1 MPDFNQ
7 MQRQR
12 LASRNQAMPDGSFP
26 IRNVADLK
34 NAIQAYGR
42 AKNKPAAMAWIKK
55 RAREL
60 DAEELLPENW
70 VTSSALQHDDYIR
83 HYGVLGMKWGVRR
96 SEKALEKAAQHRR
109 NAKDYDSKQ
118 SLAKLSD
125 KQRAKMTKNR
135 NKELALAKK
144 EEQKAKDIEK
154 KHRSLAGDA
163 AYERVKSTS
172 TAKLLGQ
179 TWLTGGTYG
188 ALKYNQAL
196 AEGASQGKA
205 WVKGFVSNVAN
216 NVTMGAL
223 SVAEPRVKAS
233 KRK

>member
-7 MQRQR
+7 MQRRR
-12 LASRNQAMPDGSFP
+12 LASRNQA
-26 IRNVADLK
+26 
-34 NAIQAYGR
+34 
-42 AKNKPAAMAWIKK
+42 
-55 RAREL
+55 
-60 DAEELLPENW
+60 
-70 VTSSALQHDDYIR
+70 VTDHDNYIR

-154 KHRSLAGDA
+154 KHRARAGDA

-172 TAKLLGQ
+172 TAKLVGQ

-188 ALKYNQAL
+188 ALKYNQAR
-196 AEGASQGKA
+196 AEGASRGKA

-223 SVAEPRVKAS
+223 SVVEPRRTAS